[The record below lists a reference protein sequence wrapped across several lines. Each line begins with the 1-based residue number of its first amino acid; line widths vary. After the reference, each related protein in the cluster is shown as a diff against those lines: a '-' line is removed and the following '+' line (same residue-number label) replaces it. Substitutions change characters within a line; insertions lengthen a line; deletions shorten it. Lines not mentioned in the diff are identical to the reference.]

1 MNPTS
6 GAVCVTRTCEAE
18 APPLGGKPFPRT
30 RKSGIASYACDAARR
45 PRPLWLQVR
54 HCACAALSFAS
65 TSSAHA
71 QKRNCVIRMRR
82 RRRPRPLWL
91 QSGTAHALPL
101 VLPVLLLRMRRSGI
115 ASSPR
120 DYSPSTPS
128 AQTTPPLASSPV
140 CACAALTL
148 QGGHAAAAWRKNFG
162 TAASLPNRLHP
173 LLDEWKREGNSAHG
187 PLASRPASHLAG
199 STSSREH
206 IQFNQSREKEK
217 KKKKKKKEKTKESLE
232 RPGIHFFFFFFPY
245 KNTSNIVF
253 TIKEAMKPFLVKCK
267 GTKEKV
273 IRQTRHKPLQLF
285 PHVYLAFVSKNFL
298 G

>member
-1 MNPTS
+1 
-6 GAVCVTRTCEAE
+6 
-18 APPLGGKPFPRT
+18 
-30 RKSGIASYACDAARR
+30 
-45 PRPLWLQVR
+45 
-54 HCACAALSFAS
+54 
-65 TSSAHA
+65 
-71 QKRNCVIRMRR
+71 MRR

-120 DYSPSTPS
+120 DYSP
-128 AQTTPPLASSPV
+128 QTTPPLASSPV

-162 TAASLPNRLHP
+162 TAASLANRLHP

-217 KKKKKKKEKTKESLE
+217 KKKKKKKKKQKNHSRDQAYT
-232 RPGIHFFFFFFPY
+232 FFFFF
-245 KNTSNIVF
+245 S
-253 TIKEAMKPFLVKCK
+253 L
-267 GTKEKV
+267 
-273 IRQTRHKPLQLF
+273 
-285 PHVYLAFVSKNFL
+285 
-298 G
+298 